1 MVFSETGLKGAAV
14 IELQRWVD
22 ERGFFARAWCRREF
36 EDNGLLS
43 GLVQS
48 NISFNLTAGTLRGM
62 HYQSSPYEEEKLVRC
77 TRGALYDVIVDLR
90 QDSPTFKQ
98 WFGVELTEDNRRMLY
113 VPKGFAHGFQTLAD
127 NTEVF
132 YHVTEYYTPG
142 AERGIRWDDPAIGIC
157 WPPSAV
163 RVISDK
169 DRSWPDYIP
178 PAQPAV
184 QRRS

>member
-1 MVFSETGLKGAAV
+1 MVFRETGLKGAAV
-14 IELQRWVD
+14 IEIEQRVD

-36 EDNGLLS
+36 EEKGLLS

-48 NISFNLTAGTLRGM
+48 NISFNRATGTLRGM
-62 HYQSSPYEEEKLVRC
+62 HYQSPPYEEEKLVRC

-142 AERGIRWDDPAIGIC
+142 AEGGIRWDDPLIAIC
-157 WPPSAV
+157 WPPSRV

-169 DRSWPDYIP
+169 DRSWPDYRP
-178 PAQPAV
+178 DSATLH
-184 QRRS
+184 RRP